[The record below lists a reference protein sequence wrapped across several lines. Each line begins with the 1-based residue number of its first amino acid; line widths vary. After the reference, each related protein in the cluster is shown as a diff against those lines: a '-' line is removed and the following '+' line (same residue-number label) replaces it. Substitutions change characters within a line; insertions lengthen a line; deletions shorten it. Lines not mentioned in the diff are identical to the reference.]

1 MQISTE
7 TSNRKLR
14 ETVTNNE
21 TYVQHFMQN
30 RFLKNWK
37 IYDYLYITIIYKS
50 IFTTGTSHWTTDR
63 KKQQHWTTALSV
75 KSVSGITLSENTIG
89 SLKCPYFVF
98 HYFTHFEK
106 L

>member
-30 RFLKNWK
+30 RFLKN
-37 IYDYLYITIIYKS
+37 
-50 IFTTGTSHWTTDR
+50 
-63 KKQQHWTTALSV
+63 
-75 KSVSGITLSENTIG
+75 
-89 SLKCPYFVF
+89 
-98 HYFTHFEK
+98 
-106 L
+106 